1 LDISDDRIQS
11 PNRRFLTMIGL
22 FGNATV
28 LPAEGW
34 HSEPT
39 YRGTFSIL
47 SSCLITMSLCVWT
60 AVHLNLPDHREEP
73 LWFRKTLW
81 LFLGLLAPEVVVWSA
96 WRQRSK
102 MTKLSRM
109 MRDSGFMAEKK
120 KKKKKRE
127 RIPAWLRT
135 RLADIQTLLLL
146 RAESEPELGEGKRQ
160 ELPYNRIHAWTDIHS
175 WYAVMG
181 GFAFE
186 DTAAEELQFMHG
198 NRRRM
203 TLTDDAVLWLA
214 TNRSG
219 LLPDISKG
227 HIQDKSKSGGL
238 AKFLTGWQ
246 AIYFCTQCA
255 FRLSR
260 HYSISLLEL
269 NVFAHALC
277 ALLLFWIWFDK
288 PQDVQEPTLITDQEG
303 LDLCAYF
310 SLKPEDREIYIR
322 DSSLRTLTHAMR
334 PRWVACKPSSDAW
347 EVSTPRAVSLSMSD
361 AVTSDASLTTIH
373 LLFGPRRQPCMNIL
387 DTFWTIEV
395 DTRPDKVYGTEGL
408 EAIKGGEKI
417 CKLNDRSMHRLQRA
431 YEHARHD
438 ETFAGCP
445 VVADRCADLDWERLQ
460 LFQGIS
466 RTIDP
471 RELFSSRSRHL
482 FKTAGG
488 LTLAGVCYG
497 GLHLTAWSS
506 QFPSHAQTMLWRA
519 ASVTILAT
527 GPFSVAY
534 VLCVCTIGTG
544 LRALKHRRATRHPDR
559 IDADTENLDETSVG
573 SPQQLV
579 TAGVSFALDDAEWLE
594 LVDGL
599 IMNYVLLWYAICRA
613 FIVVECFIMLAHL
626 PDTTLA
632 VPQWAAYIPHIT

>member
-1 LDISDDRIQS
+1 
-11 PNRRFLTMIGL
+11 MIGL

-47 SSCLITMSLCVWT
+47 SSCLITMSLCIWT
-60 AVHLNLPDHREEP
+60 AVHLNLPDHNEGP
-73 LWFRKTLW
+73 LWARKTLW

-102 MTKLSRM
+102 MMKLSHM
-109 MRDSGFMAEKK
+109 MRDSGFMAEKN
-120 KKKKKRE
+120 KKKKRE
-127 RIPAWLRT
+127 RFPAWLRT
-135 RLADIQTLLLL
+135 RLADIQTLFFL
-146 RAESEPELGEGKRQ
+146 RAESEPVLGEGKRQ
-160 ELPYNRIHAWTDIHS
+160 ELPYNRIHAWTDVHS

-186 DTAAEELQFMHG
+186 DTATEELQFMHRD
-198 NRRRM
+198 RRRM
-203 TLTDDAVLWLA
+203 TLTDEAVFWLA
-214 TNRSG
+214 TNRAG
-219 LLPDISKG
+219 LLPDISKD

-288 PQDVQEPTLITDQEG
+288 PQDVQEPTLITDQGG

-310 SLKPEDREIYIR
+310 SLKPEDPETYIR
-322 DSSLRTLTHAMR
+322 DSSLRALTDEVR
-334 PRWVACKPSSDAW
+334 PRWVACQPSSDAW
-347 EVSTPRAVSLSMSD
+347 EVLTPRTVSLSISD
-361 AVTSDASLTTIH
+361 AVISDTSWTAIH
-373 LLFGPRRQPCMNIL
+373 LLFGPLRQPCLNIL
-387 DTFWTIEV
+387 DTFWTIEINI
-395 DTRPDKVYGTEGL
+395 RPDRYWNKEGW
-408 EAIKGGEKI
+408 EAIKDGEQI
-417 CKLNDRSMHRLQRA
+417 CILDDRSMHRLKRA
-431 YEHARHD
+431 YEHAQHD

-445 VVADRCADLDWERLQ
+445 AVTDRCADLDWERLK
-460 LFQGIS
+460 LFEGIL
-466 RTIDP
+466 RYIDP
-471 RELFSSRSRHL
+471 QELFSSRSRHL
-482 FKTAGG
+482 FKAAAG

-534 VLCVCTIGTG
+534 VLCVCAIGTG
-544 LRALKHRRATRHPDR
+544 LRALNRRRAIRHADR
-559 IDADTENLDETSVG
+559 IDAGVEDLDVS
-573 SPQQLV
+573 SPQAIL
-579 TAGVSFALDDAEWLE
+579 ALSYSDLLSLIFDLLILPDPETLAVLE
-594 LVDGL
+594 GAILY
-599 IMNYVLLWYAICRA
+599 YVLLWYAICRA

-626 PDTTLA
+626 PETTLA

>member
-1 LDISDDRIQS
+1 
-11 PNRRFLTMIGL
+11 MIAL

-47 SSCLITMSLCVWT
+47 SSCLITMSLCIWT
-60 AVHLNLPDHREEP
+60 AVHLNLPDHDEGP
-73 LWFRKTLW
+73 LWTRKTLW
-81 LFLGLLAPEVVVWSA
+81 LFLGLLTPEVVVWSA

-102 MTKLSRM
+102 MMKLSHM
-109 MRDSGFMAEKK
+109 MRDSGFMAERN
-120 KKKKKRE
+120 KKKKRE
-127 RIPAWLRT
+127 RFPAWLRRFPAWLRT
-135 RLADIQTLLLL
+135 RLADIRTRLFL
-146 RAESEPELGEGKRQ
+146 RAESEPEPGEGKRQ
-160 ELPYNRIHAWTDIHS
+160 ELPYNRIHPWTDVHS

-198 NRRRM
+198 DRRRM
-203 TLTDDAVLWLA
+203 TLTDEAVLWLA
-214 TNRSG
+214 TNRAR
-219 LLPDISKG
+219 LLPDISKD

-288 PQDVQEPTLITDQEG
+288 PQDVQEPTLITDQDG

-322 DSSLRTLTHAMR
+322 DSSLRTLTYAVR
-334 PRWVACKPSSDAW
+334 PRWVACLPSSDAW
-347 EVSTPRAVSLSMSD
+347 EVSKPRAVSLSISD
-361 AVTSDASLTTIH
+361 AVTSDASSTAIH
-373 LLFGPRRQPCMNIL
+373 LLFGPLRQPCMNIL
-387 DTFWTIEV
+387 DTFWTIEI
-395 DTRPDKVYGTEGL
+395 DTKPDKVWGTERL
-408 EAIKGGEKI
+408 KAIKGGEKF
-417 CKLNDRSMHRLQRA
+417 CTLDDRSMHRLHRA
-431 YEHARHD
+431 YKHARRD
-438 ETFAGCP
+438 ETLAGCP
-445 VVADRCADLDWERLQ
+445 VVVDRCADLDWERVH
-460 LFQGIS
+460 FFRGIV
-466 RTIDP
+466 RTINP
-471 RELFSSRSRHL
+471 RELFSSRSHHL
-482 FKTAGG
+482 FKTAAG
-488 LTLAGVCYG
+488 LTIAGVCYG

-506 QFPSHAQTMLWRA
+506 QFPSHAQTVLWRA
-519 ASVTILAT
+519 ASITILAT
-527 GPFSVAY
+527 GPFSI
-534 VLCVCTIGTG
+534 CTGF
-544 LRALKHRRATRHPDR
+544 RALKRRRATRHRHR
-559 IDADTENLDETSVG
+559 IDAGAESLDETSVD
-573 SPQQLV
+573 STLHLM
-579 TAGVSFALDDAEWLE
+579 TAVFSIWLE
-594 LVDGL
+594 LLDRVIIYYG
-599 IMNYVLLWYAICRA
+599 LLWYAICRA

-626 PDTTLA
+626 PETTLA